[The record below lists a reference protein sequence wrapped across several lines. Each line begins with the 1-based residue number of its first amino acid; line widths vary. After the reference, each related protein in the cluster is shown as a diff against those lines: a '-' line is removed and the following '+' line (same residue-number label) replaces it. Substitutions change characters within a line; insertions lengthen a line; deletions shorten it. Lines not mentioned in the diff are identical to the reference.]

1 MRITS
6 DIKQIQRMFTL
17 ALIAVLLIPI
27 FMANIVYAT
36 SVDVLEGDI
45 NISDNQNTG
54 SYASTSNEYTATV
67 TSSILTRKTNTLTIT
82 NNTSSKAT
90 IQFDYSVSNIDTS
103 ETGAFKIDGADY
115 DSTTTG
121 TFSKVLDAG
130 KEFELSFRAPR
141 GFGNR
146 TATLT
151 LSNFSLTI
159 ASDSSN
165 VTIAYDNTLGGVTAG
180 GSAIAPGDTKDGVT
194 LTDGIALVATANS
207 GTNFL
212 GWVDAAN
219 GLVLSTSTSFT
230 LKPSADMTVK
240 AAFAKDGD
248 TPWFGVGGTVAK
260 TWSSGFLNM
269 TTNTYYTVSVAYL
282 FDNLADAAATAA
294 SSSSNKAIV
303 LMNSGTLAAGDYT
316 IPAGVTLLIPFDSDN
331 TMYTTAAQYTD
342 TNSSWQQPTAYRT
355 LTMASGAKITV
366 NGAISISAKH
376 RCVQGSSAKNK
387 WGGAPTGA
395 VGFINMEG
403 TSSIEVN
410 DGGALYAYG
419 FITGS
424 GGVTARSGAT
434 IYEVFQITDYRGG
447 DQSTAM
453 ENDVFPVSQ
462 YYVQNIEVPLTLYSG
477 AKEYGYTTVNASGSY
492 FGSSSN
498 FIGVSGAM
506 FNITSG
512 YVVKEYN
519 GTTDRLLIDVNG
531 AVSLSSIEIILAAN
545 QGINSAKYVLALNG
559 NITITIKA
567 GKSVIVNQDIAMIP
581 GSELVIE
588 ETATV
593 TLAEGKSVY
602 IYDSSS
608 WGDNYRHGEG
618 VYAKVWYA
626 PGRTGDGSATELV
639 DASILV
645 NGTLDVSKG
654 YVYTTNSIIDGDTDG
669 GANIHSTGSGQ
680 VILTAGTETVTYQ
693 CVNNSTYQ
701 SIPIDSAKLKNGDG
715 TYALTANSG
724 TSPNTYTYV
733 DGFWRCATHT
743 WENYTCTVCGCPLFT
758 IDAANVVLG
767 NNLDML
773 FAFTYHGTDTLT
785 TESGYYIKLQ
795 RDFADTEKTD
805 EVAYQIGD
813 WTPLKDSDG
822 NVIANRYYITYSD
835 LAAKEMCDTITL
847 AVYDADNNRV
857 SNIWTDSMRDYAM
870 RMLDNCGE
878 DSKDAK
884 APYIR
889 ALVVDMLNYGAA
901 AQERFEYNKSD
912 LANKEL
918 TTTQKGYATSEV
930 KNTAVESTLGD
941 KCVASNL
948 VTTSNI
954 QFLLAFDG
962 IDSNSMYATIEFTDH
977 YGNKREEKITTWG
990 KTGSYYY
997 LTIETLV
1004 VADAWQPVTVTVY
1017 NSDGSIYATCV
1028 ESIAGYLARCADNNA
1043 LNAVSG
1049 AYLKFAQSAWYY
1061 FRYLE
1066 DVSAG

>member
-1 MRITS
+1 MRYST
-6 DIKQIQRMFTL
+6 IKRCLFFLAAATL
-17 ALIAVLLIPI
+17 LIAFVPAHVFAADQTVLDGKVTI
-27 FMANIVYAT
+27 T
-36 SVDVLEGDI
+36 
-45 NISDNQNTG
+45 NQNGTVGTVTTNSYTVSAEGGLLGCETVTLTIKNTAGAAATISFDYEVTG
-54 SYASTSNEYTATV
+54 NYGSFTVAGSTASASDSYTTETLDNNATV
-67 TSSILTRKTNTLTIT
+67 T
-82 NNTSSKAT
+82 
-90 IQFDYSVSNIDTS
+90 V
-103 ETGAFKIDGADY
+103 
-115 DSTTTG
+115 
-121 TFSKVLDAG
+121 VVAG
-130 KEFELSFRAPR
+130 KWSYGA
-141 GFGNR
+141 GK
-146 TATLT
+146 ATLT
-151 LSNFSLTI
+151 LSNISLNVAATT
-159 ASDSSN
+159 SN
-165 VTIAYDNTLGGVTAG
+165 VTFCYDSAYGSITVGGEAVSSD
-180 GSAIAPGDTKDGVT
+180 SAVNISSSGT
-194 LTDGIALVATANS
+194 ALVATPNS
-207 GTNFL
+207 GATFL
-212 GWVDAAN
+212 GWIDTADN
-219 GLVLSTSTSFT
+219 RVLSTSASFT

-240 AAFAKDGD
+240 AAFVKDGD

-260 TWSSGFLNM
+260 TWSSGLLNM
-269 TTNTYYTVSVAYL
+269 TSNTYYTVSVAYL
-282 FDNLADAAATAA
+282 FDNLTEAAATAD

-316 IPAGVTLLIPFDSDN
+316 IPAGVTLLIPFDSNN

-342 TNSSWQQPTAYRT
+342 TNSSWEQPTAYRT

-376 RCVQGSSAKNK
+376 RCVQGSSVKNK

-447 DQSTAM
+447 NQSTAM
-453 ENDVFPVSQ
+453 ENEVFPVSQ

-477 AKEYGYTTVNASGSY
+477 AKEYGYTTINASGSY

-531 AVSLSSIEIILAAN
+531 AVSLSSIEIVLAAN
-545 QGINSAKYVLALNG
+545 QGINSAEYVLALNG

-608 WGDNYRHGEG
+608 WGDNYRNGEG

-654 YVYTTNSIIDGDTDG
+654 YVYTTNSITDGDTDG

-693 CVNNSTYQ
+693 CVNNSAYQ

-715 TYALTANSG
+715 TYAFTANSG

-743 WENYTCTVCGCPLFT
+743 WGEDGTCTVCGCPIFT
-758 IDAANVVLG
+758 IDAANVILG

-773 FAFTYHGTDTLT
+773 FHIVYNGSVDPSGA
-785 TESGYYIKLQ
+785 GYYVQLERTKYTT
-795 RDFADTEKTD
+795 DGTETVTVQYFYD
-805 EVAYQIGD
+805 
-813 WTPLKDSDG
+813 DST
-822 NVIANRYYITYSD
+822 NSWATNSYITYGD
-835 LAAKEMCDTITL
+835 LAAKEMCDAITL

-870 RMLDNCGE
+870 RQIEKFEQIG
-878 DSKDAK
+878 DSDE
-884 APYIR
+884 ILTL
-889 ALVVDMLNYGAA
+889 LVNMLNYGAE
-901 AQERFEYNKSD
+901 AQKRFTYNTDD
-912 LANKEL
+912 LANSLL
-918 TTTQKGYATSEV
+918 TDEQQEAYATATVDKGLAEGAES
-930 KNTAVESTLGD
+930 AVHPPW
-941 KCVASNL
+941 VASNL

-962 IDSNSMYATIEFTDH
+962 ITDGMTATVTFTNH
-977 YGNKREEKITTWG
+977 YGGDPTSINITEFGTAGNYRYVAIEE
-990 KTGSYYY
+990 
-997 LTIETLV
+997 LV
-1004 VADAWQPVTVTVY
+1004 VADAWQPVTVTIY
-1017 NSDGSIYATCV
+1017 NSDSSTYATCV
-1028 ESIAGYLARCADNNA
+1028 DSIAGYLARYTAYSKINA
-1043 LNAVSG
+1043 
-1049 AYLKFAQSAWYY
+1049 AYLKFAQAAYAY
-1061 FRYLE
+1061 FH
-1066 DVSAG
+1066 